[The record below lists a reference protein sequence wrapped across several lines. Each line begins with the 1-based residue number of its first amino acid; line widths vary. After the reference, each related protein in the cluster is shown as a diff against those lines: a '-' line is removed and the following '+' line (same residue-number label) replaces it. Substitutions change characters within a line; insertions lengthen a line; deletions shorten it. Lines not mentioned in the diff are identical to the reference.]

1 MQSDF
6 FSSMA
11 QEVLVTS
18 IDPITGAAVP
28 NREWA
33 HAIGPA
39 EAPFQNLGDDQAA
52 VRSLIA
58 EASRGQMSLGEL
70 FLIEAE
76 PIPRNVLLNFI
87 PVHAGDRTEGL
98 AVVITGEFME
108 FPSTVNSAQTLGHRM
123 ETLGRMTMGIA
134 HDFNNLLSGIIGHAQ
149 LMESAL
155 NRDLDREVLSEHAR
169 TIHRAAQDGGALI
182 KKIQRY
188 IRREHESAFV
198 PVDLPA
204 LIQDCVVLTRPY
216 WYNEPRSAGIAITI
230 EQQLDTVPAI
240 LGSASSLRDV
250 LVNLILNAVQAMRGG
265 GLITLK
271 TALIDGQVVLTLQDT
286 GVGMSSAV
294 AARVFEPQFTTKK
307 NGNGVGLSVASG
319 IVQEHRGSISV
330 ESEPGVGTVFTL
342 AFPVAAAEHLPS
354 HTGAST
360 VAENSSGIRVLVVDD
375 ESMVRTVLRRLLTL
389 RGHKVTEADSGAAG
403 LRCLQTDT
411 FDAIITDQG
420 MPGMKGREFAA
431 RVREKRPDLP
441 IILLTG
447 DTYHGQ
453 ADSII
458 SAVLAKPFKIDE
470 VEATMVD
477 LLSQRHV

>member
-1 MQSDF
+1 
-6 FSSMA
+6 MA

-18 IDPITGAAVP
+18 VDPVTGAAVP
-28 NREWA
+28 NPEWVDA
-33 HAIGPA
+33 VGPA
-39 EAPFQNLGDDQAA
+39 DDPFRNLGDEKAA
-52 VRSLIA
+52 VRALIA
-58 EASRGQMSLGEL
+58 KASRGQMNLGEV
-70 FLIEAE
+70 FMIDAE
-76 PIPRNVLLNFI
+76 PIPRNLLLNFI
-87 PVHAGDRTEGL
+87 PVHIGDRSEDL
-98 AVVITGEFME
+98 AVIITGEFME

-134 HDFNNLLSGIIGHAQ
+134 HDFNNLLSGIIGHAE
-149 LMESAL
+149 LMEGAL

-216 WYNEPRSAGIAITI
+216 WYNEPRSAGIAITVQ
-230 EQQLDTVPAI
+230 QQLDTVPAI

-250 LVNLILNAVQAMRGG
+250 LVNLILNAVQAMRSGG
-265 GLITLK
+265 IITLK
-271 TALIDGQVVLTLQDT
+271 TGLVNGQVVLTLQDT
-286 GVGMSSAV
+286 GIGMSSAV
-294 AARVFEPQFTTKK
+294 AERIFEPQFTTKK
-307 NGNGVGLSVASG
+307 DGNGIGLSVASG
-319 IVQEHRGSISV
+319 IIQEHRGSIAVKS
-330 ESEPGVGTVFTL
+330 ESGVGTVFTL
-342 AFPVAAAEHLPS
+342 TFPVADSGQVPD
-354 HTGAST
+354 ST
-360 VAENSSGIRVLVVDD
+360 VASEASPGANGIRVLVVDD
-375 ESMVRTVLRRLLTL
+375 ESMVRTVLRRLLSL
-389 RGHKVTEADSGAAG
+389 RGHEVTEADSGAAG
-403 LRCLQTDT
+403 LRCLESDT

-420 MPGMKGREFAA
+420 MPEMKGREFAA

-458 SAVLAKPFKIDE
+458 SAVIAKPFKIDE

-477 LLSQRHV
+477 LLSHRQA

>member
-1 MQSDF
+1 MQSEF

-18 IDPITGAAVP
+18 IDPVTGNSVP
-28 NREWA
+28 NLEWA
-33 HAIGPA
+33 EAVGPA
-39 EAPFQNLGDDQAA
+39 EDPFRNLGDEKAA
-52 VRSLIA
+52 ARALV
-58 EASRGQMSLGEL
+58 EKASSGQMSLGEV
-70 FLIEAE
+70 FMIDAE
-76 PIPRNVLLNFI
+76 PIPRNLLLNFI
-87 PVHAGDRTEGL
+87 PVHIGGRTENL
-98 AVVITGEFME
+98 PVVVTGEFME
-108 FPSTVNSAQTLGHRM
+108 VPSTVNSAQTLGHRM

-134 HDFNNLLSGIIGHAQ
+134 HDFNNLLSGIIGHAE
-149 LMESAL
+149 LMEGAL

-169 TIHRAAQDGGALI
+169 TIHRAAQDGGVLI

-216 WYNEPRSAGIAITI
+216 WYNEPRSHGIAITVS
-230 EQQLDTVPAI
+230 QQLDTVPAI
-240 LGSASSLRDV
+240 LGSASNLRDV

-265 GLITLK
+265 GIITLK
-271 TALIDGQVVLTLQDT
+271 TALVDGHVVLTLEDT
-286 GVGMSSAV
+286 GVGMSAAV
-294 AARVFEPQFTTKK
+294 AERIFEPQFTTKK

-319 IVQEHRGSISV
+319 IIQEHRGSISV
-330 ESEPGVGTVFTL
+330 KSQSGVGTVFTL
-342 AFPVAAAEHLPS
+342 TFPVSDSEHLPRPARVKVAAP
-354 HTGAST
+354 ASD
-360 VAENSSGIRVLVVDD
+360 GIRVLVVDD
-375 ESMVRTVLRRLLTL
+375 EAMVRTVLRRLLSL

-403 LRCLQTDT
+403 LSCLESDT

-420 MPGMKGREFAA
+420 MPQMKGREFAA

-470 VEATMVD
+470 VEATLVD
-477 LLSQRHV
+477 LLS